1 MCNFVLNFECA
12 NCFSFDV
19 ESILYTYNLRGNGAF
34 VLVSYSFGVLLVL
47 EVLDFVIVFQDGLQ
61 QVSDEGDVLYVFPKD
76 YRVKLAAK
84 SFRFKIE
91 PVIEKTKVLILVT
104 CVEIHSLS

>member
-1 MCNFVLNFECA
+1 VNFVQNCECA
-12 NCFSFDV
+12 NCFSFIV
-19 ESILYTYNLRGNGAF
+19 ESILYRGKGAF
-34 VLVSYSFGVLLVL
+34 VLVRYSSGVLLVL
-47 EVLDFVIVFQDGLQ
+47 EVLDFVSAIVFQDGIQ

-104 CVEIHSLS
+104 CVEIHSVS